1 MEILALYSSPETLPA
16 ALAAGARHLAGIL
29 SGFALVYRKGSA
41 ADQPDG
47 WAGFACAGDA
57 QSAGI
62 SLARFREQ
70 VEPAHEALTI
80 DAPEGPPRIW
90 ERAEGGIYGFQLRI
104 SGPSNG
110 VVLVG
115 CPGEWPRMRKA
126 EVDSIL
132 HQLALVLD
140 HCSALSSEAPT
151 EPSEDLLQM
160 SEQIFAQDI
169 ELLKKEEELD
179 RVEQLHD
186 DLIEKVSHELRTPM
200 NSILERLVSILST
213 EHETLAESSREA
225 LRGALDDGNGILRT
239 LENLRDLWRLKRGQV
254 SPELQDVH
262 LYDVIDE
269 AIFNVRDRLRPD
281 VILEKRLPVDL
292 VEIRT
297 DLALL
302 SQILFLILDNAVKFT
317 PQGRVSLEA
326 TLEEGLLLVD
336 VTDTG
341 IGISAE
347 DRERIFDEFFQ
358 VDRDRGGPYRG
369 AGLGLALVRALLERL
384 GGAISVSS
392 EIGRGSRFSFT
403 LPVAHEQP
411 GRRGSPGGGGDPAR
425 PAAGPADELSLREPP
440 PGDPA

>member
-1 MEILALYSSPETLPA
+1 MEILALYNSPESLPA

-29 SGFALVYRKGSA
+29 SGFALIYRKGSA

-47 WAGFACAGDA
+47 WAGFACAEDA
-57 QSAGI
+57 QSAGNA
-62 SLARFREQ
+62 LARFRDQ
-70 VEPAHEALTI
+70 VKDCHEALRI
-80 DAPEGPPRIW
+80 DALEGPPRIW
-90 ERAEGGIYGFQLRI
+90 ERAAGGVYGFQLQVSAPPAPVI
-104 SGPSNG
+104 G

-115 CPGEWPRMRKA
+115 CPDEWPSMRKA
-126 EVDSIL
+126 EVDSVL

-140 HCSALSSEAPT
+140 HCSALSSEASS
-151 EPSEDLLQM
+151 EPSEDLLLM
-160 SEQIFAQDI
+160 SEQLFAQDI
-169 ELLKKEEELD
+169 ELLKKEEELG

-213 EHETLAESSREA
+213 DHENLAESSRES

-239 LENLRDLWRLKRGQV
+239 LENLRDLWRLKRGLV
-254 SPELQDVH
+254 SPEIQEVN
-262 LYDVIDE
+262 LYDVVNE
-269 AIFNVRDRLRPD
+269 AIFNVRDQLRPD
-281 VILEKRLPVDL
+281 VVLEKRLPTEL
-292 VEIRT
+292 GKLET

-317 PQGRVSLEA
+317 PQGRVSLQA
-326 TLEEGLLLVD
+326 SLEEGLLLVD

-358 VDRDRGGPYRG
+358 VDRGRGGPYRG
-369 AGLGLALVRALLERL
+369 AGLGLALARALLERL

-392 EIGRGSRFSFT
+392 EIGRGARFSFT
-403 LPVAHEQP
+403 LPVAPE
-411 GRRGSPGGGGDPAR
+411 
-425 PAAGPADELSLREPP
+425 
-440 PGDPA
+440 